1 MLHHLGVGVEG
12 PIELPIP
19 GDVLHVSPGL
29 GEGDALRE
37 TKGVGVLG
45 EVLPAIRPGR
55 PCVVCGQDQGK
66 LGTEALQHLRQETGP
81 EVEVHLGGLE
91 ALAAPL
97 APPPGALRA
106 TAPDG
111 LHGAETYQEFPSAG
125 ATENIL
131 LAAVLARGTTTIG
144 NAAREP
150 ELADLADYLSEMGAS
165 IEGAGTST
173 IVVNGVDEL
182 RPADHRVVPDRLEA
196 GTYIF
201 AAAMTGGSVTIR
213 DCVPQHLRMELSKL
227 GDAGA
232 EMTSGED
239 WIAVKGPDRP
249 EPIDFATLPFPG
261 YHTDMHPQMVALLS
275 IADGTSI
282 ATENVYAARFRY
294 IGELNRM
301 GADIHT
307 DGQHIVIR
315 GVGELSGCEVD
326 GCDIRAA
333 AALTIAGLRA
343 DGTTTVVGAHH
354 VDRGYDGFVENLR
367 SLGAQIERV

>member
-1 MLHHLGVGVEG
+1 MDETLRIDNLFARRSIRRYTDEPVSEEQIDLLLKAAMAAPSAANLKPWHFVAVTRRAVLDSLADAHIYGKMLF
-12 PIELPIP
+12 
-19 GDVLHVSPGL
+19 
-29 GEGDALRE
+29 
-37 TKGVGVLG
+37 
-45 EVLPAIRPGR
+45 
-55 PCVVCGQDQGK
+55 Q
-66 LGTEALQHLRQETGP
+66 
-81 EVEVHLGGLE
+81 
-91 ALAAPL
+91 APL
-97 APPPGALRA
+97 AICVCGDPGINEHMWVQDCAA
-106 TAPDG
+106 
-111 LHGAETYQEFPSAG
+111 S
-125 ATENIL
+125 TENIL
-131 LAAVLARGTTTIG
+131 LASVLAHGTTTIG

-150 ELADLADYLSEMGAS
+150 ELADLAAYLSEMGAD

-173 IVVNGVDEL
+173 IVINGVSEL
-182 RPADHRVVPDRLEA
+182 HPADHRVVPDRLEA

-201 AAAMTGGSVTIR
+201 AGAMTGGTVTIR
-213 DCVPQHLRMELSKL
+213 DCVPQHLRMEMSKL

-232 EMTSGED
+232 EVTSGDD
-239 WIAVKGPDRP
+239 WITVNGPDRP
-249 EPIDFATLPFPG
+249 VPIDFATLPFPG

-275 IADGTSI
+275 VADGTSI

-315 GVGELSGCEVD
+315 GVGELSACEVD

-354 VDRGYDGFVENLR
+354 IDRGYDGFVGNLQ
-367 SLGAQIERV
+367 SLGAQIERA